1 MVKEGFMGRV
11 GELDRCKTDTW
22 SSGGEWRKEG
32 KQENTGRGSN
42 GMDTGE
48 AEDSREVALL

>member
-1 MVKEGFMGRV
+1 MGRV